1 MKYAS
6 IEAVWQSEAYGY
18 SLETVCAVHGVCRQ
32 AFYQYQQRQAN
43 ERLKQEIVIQ
53 LVCQIRSRQPRIGV
67 RKLYHLLKPQFEH
80 LGCQLGRDGLF
91 RLLRSHG
98 LLSDHQNVDT
108 APLVP
113 RTDFIGIPI
122 ASWI

>member
-6 IEAVWQSEAYGY
+6 IEAVWQSEAYDY

-53 LVCQIRSRQPRIGV
+53 LVGQIRSRQPRIGV

-98 LLSDHQNVDT
+98 LLSASPKRGHST
-108 APLVP
+108 TLP